1 MEDARREVLGMSPEG
16 GGTAAEY
23 LDAKARALLAEEGN
37 RLDAAP
43 TRFARVIMEA
53 GRTQAE
59 VATAI
64 GVSPSLVGHWA
75 TGRRRPSEDQILE
88 VAAYLTVKPWNTDLT
103 SHPLS
108 YFGWLK
114 THVVAPNGDPTDVS
128 IAAYLGVSTAKLTEW
143 TYGISDPTPQ
153 YATRFVKRYLPRQ
166 LGALG
171 T

>member
-1 MEDARREVLGMSPEG
+1 MDPENDAR
-16 GGTAAEY
+16 AHDH
-23 LDAKARALLAEEGN
+23 LDDLADALLTEEGN

-43 TRFARVIMEA
+43 TRFARAMMEA

-75 TGRRRPSEDQILE
+75 TGRRRMSEDHINE
-88 VAAYLTVKPWNTDLT
+88 VAAYFVMSPWNTDLT

-114 THVVAPNGDPTDVS
+114 THVVAPNGDPSDAA
-128 IAAYLGVSTAKLTEW
+128 IAAYLGVSTRTINDW
-143 TYGISDPTPQ
+143 TYGISDPSPQ
-153 YATRFVKRYLPRQ
+153 YANRFMQRYLPRQ
-166 LGALG
+166 FEALGA
-171 T
+171 